1 MMECESYIEEGTTFA
16 SLRFRTTLIMNY
28 VHSKETPLMKYPV
41 ALAAILSTAALATA
55 ASFPQR
61 VHYIDHDK
69 VAAAFVKG
77 GRIIE
82 DQGLIVIAQRVVGR
96 GSEMHD
102 DTNHVFIIMDG
113 EAEFIT
119 GGKLVDSKATAPG
132 QTRGTG
138 IEGGVSHH
146 LTKGDVITIP
156 AKTPHQWKDTSK
168 TGSIGYYAVNFET
181 PAHFP
186 AGVRYIDHD
195 KVAAAFV
202 KGGRIL
208 EDQGL
213 IVIANRG
220 MQRGAEMHD
229 NTNHVF
235 IIMDGEAEF
244 ITGGKMVNPKVTDP
258 GQTRGTGIEGGVSHH
273 LTKGDVI
280 TIPAKTP
287 HQWKDTSKTGSV
299 GYFAVN
305 LESN

>member
-1 MMECESYIEEGTTFA
+1 
-16 SLRFRTTLIMNY
+16 
-28 VHSKETPLMKYPV
+28 MKYSL
-41 ALAAILSTAALATA
+41 ALATLLSTAALVTVATA
-55 ASFPQR
+55 AGFPPSVR
-61 VHYIDHDK
+61 TIDHAK
-69 VAAAFVKG
+69 MAAGFVKG
-77 GRIIE
+77 ERVLE
-82 DQGLIVIAQRVVGR
+82 DEGLIVIAQRVVGR

-102 DTNHVFIIMDG
+102 NTNHVFIIQEG
-113 EAEFIT
+113 EADFIT
-119 GGKLVDSKATAPG
+119 GGKLIGAKADGPG

-146 LTKGDVITIP
+146 LVKGDVITIP

-168 TGSIGYYAVNFET
+168 TGSIAYYAVNFDST
-181 PAHFP
+181 PGFRFP
-186 AGVRYIDHD
+186 PEVHYVDHN

-202 KGGRIL
+202 KGGRII
-208 EDQGL
+208 EDANL

-220 MQRGAEMHD
+220 EQRGAELHD

-235 IIMDGEAEF
+235 IIQDGEAEF
-244 ITGGKMVNPKVTDP
+244 VTGGKMIAPKAEGA
-258 GQTRGTGIEGGVSHH
+258 GQTRGTGIENGASHH

-305 LESN
+305 YDIK